1 MLALSE
7 EILSQLFRKLKLDSL
22 DLIEV
27 DTLSPLKEEVSQE
40 RASLKILNLSLSNL
54 EKLDMDRLAKKLTA
68 LKWKAQDIANQV
80 PSPSKVLNK
89 DLNKVN

>member
-68 LKWKAQDIANQV
+68 LNRKAQDIANQV